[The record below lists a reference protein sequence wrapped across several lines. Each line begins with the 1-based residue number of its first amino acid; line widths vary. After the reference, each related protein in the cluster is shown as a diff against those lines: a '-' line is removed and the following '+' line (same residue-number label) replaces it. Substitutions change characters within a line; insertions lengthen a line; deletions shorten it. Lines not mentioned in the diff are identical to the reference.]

1 MSVNWFRVSNLGGER
16 YERRFIYIIIHSMR
30 ANARNETSVGQHAG
44 MGAATDPRAVVDH
57 TSGGKVIGV
66 DGLRVPL
73 STSTN
78 TGPFEDNR

>member
-1 MSVNWFRVSNLGGER
+1 MHEK
-16 YERRFIYIIIHSMR
+16 
-30 ANARNETSVGQHAG
+30 NETSIIGQRAG

-78 TGPFEDNR
+78 MSTERDSD